1 MDTELNAAML
11 SVLSTQI
18 GQSMPVILRQ
28 GKGGIIPP
36 LVGEFKDVYY
46 FSRAPHYVEKLDF
59 YVRHLQ
65 AGYGDFRALADK
77 FAKGGNNVFVFENLP
92 FANLLLRV
100 SVFQLPFIA
109 HILYGLDLRL
119 DPGQFRR
126 QAV

>member
-1 MDTELNAAML
+1 MCIRDRGLGGHGYGIERGDAFGVVHTDRAVDAGDFADHRRDLN
-11 SVLSTQI
+11 S
-18 GQSMPVILRQ
+18 GQRFFRQ

-77 FAKGGNNVFVFENLP
+77 FAIRR
-92 FANLLLRV
+92 FASGIV
-100 SVFQLPFIA
+100 I
-109 HILYGLDLRL
+109 
-119 DPGQFRR
+119 
-126 QAV
+126 